1 MAMLANGR
9 NAAGAAAL
17 LLGFSDL
24 RRARDHRPLVITRGR
39 GVFVYDEDG
48 RDYLEA
54 SASFYC
60 AALGYSDDRLV
71 AAAHRQL
78 QVLPFYATGLQ
89 RTVDNAL
96 LLAERLRG
104 LVPIADAHVAL
115 NNTGSEANDFALKFL
130 RYANVVRGEP
140 ERRKIISRRGSYHGG
155 TIATAALGGGR
166 SLHDAFALPM
176 DDYRFVSQ
184 PDGPRAGES
193 DADFTTRLVAELEAL
208 LAAEGGETF
217 AAFIAE
223 PISFSC
229 GFFPPPAG
237 YFPRIAAVLRRH
249 GIALIDDEVICGF
262 GRSGALFAA
271 EALGLA
277 PDVLTCGK
285 GMSSGYFPISA
296 TILSGEVYRWLEAG
310 SDCHGSFAHATTTS
324 CHPVGV
330 AVALE
335 MLRILEQDGLLA
347 QVRAR
352 IPCLHRHLDAL
363 ADHPLVA
370 GVRKAGFAGGVTLSA
385 ARVITARGAPPSAAG
400 LLSRVMG
407 DHGLLVR
414 VTGEHAVIAP
424 PLIITEAELDELFRR
439 LAGALD
445 DVLAALRRDHG

>member
-1 MAMLANGR
+1 MAILADGH
-9 NAAGAAAL
+9 NAAGAEAL

-24 RRARDHRPLVITRGR
+24 RRAREQRPLVITRGR

-78 QVLPFYATGLQ
+78 QMLPFYATGLQ

-96 LLAERLRG
+96 LLAERLRA

-115 NNTGSEANDFALKFL
+115 NNTGSEANDFAIKFL

-140 ERRKIISRRGSYHGG
+140 QRRKIISRRGSYHGG

-184 PDGPRAGES
+184 PDWPTGGSES
-193 DADFTTRLVAELEAL
+193 DVTTRLVEELEAL

-229 GFFPPPAG
+229 GFFPPPAD
-237 YFPRIAAVLRRH
+237 YFPRITAVLRRH

-271 EALGLA
+271 DAHGLA
-277 PDVLTCGK
+277 PDVMTCGK
-285 GMSSGYFPISA
+285 GMSSGYFPMSA
-296 TILSGEVYRWLEAG
+296 TIISNEVYRWLEEG
-310 SDCHGSFAHATTTS
+310 SDRHGSFAHATTTS
-324 CHPVGV
+324 SHPVGV

-335 MLRILEQDGLLA
+335 MLRILEEDGLLQ

-370 GVRKAGFAGGVTLSA
+370 GVRKSGFAGGITLSA
-385 ARVITARGAPPSAAG
+385 ARVIAPGGALPSAAG
-400 LLSRVMG
+400 MLSRVMG

-414 VTGEHAVIAP
+414 VTGEHAVVAP

-439 LAGALD
+439 LVRALD
-445 DVLAALRRDHG
+445 DVLATLRRDHA